1 MPNPID
7 EPVLS
12 DTARLRDLFAG
23 YLLRETRAHAAQTPL
38 SRELISAVVY
48 HKSFLAT
55 FSHYEH
61 VRPADISDAIERLID
76 DIWAYFDGDAPFGS
90 QAAFD
95 AWHYRIGDTFLN
107 ACAGFREFNYGKAQK
122 MINVTLKHLSC
133 YDVSPDFFTY
143 GHMIL
148 DSMTYTGYRY
158 SALDGG
164 FYKYEVDH
172 DCTPVPWSSLSYG
185 VYIRI
190 QNRIREYLAGDAHEY
205 IDALTQIPLTPFQAE
220 FYVWRR
226 YKR

>member
-12 DTARLRDLFAG
+12 DSARLRYLFGG
-23 YLLRETRAHAAQTPL
+23 YLLRETRAHAAQTPI
-38 SRELISAVVY
+38 SRELISVVVY
-48 HKSFLAT
+48 HKSFPVS
-55 FSHYEH
+55 FSRYEH
-61 VRPADISDAIERLID
+61 LRPEDIGDAIERLID
-76 DIWAYFDGDAPFGS
+76 GIWAYFDGGVPFDS
-90 QAAFD
+90 QSAFN
-95 AWHYRIGDTFLN
+95 AWHYRIGKAFLD

-133 YDVSPDFFTY
+133 YEASPEFFTY

-158 SALDGG
+158 NALDGG

-172 DCTPVPWSSLSYG
+172 DCTPVPWSGLSYG
-185 VYIRI
+185 DYMRI
-190 QNRIREYLAGDAHEY
+190 QNRIRVYLNHGVHDY
-205 IDALTQIPLTPFQAE
+205 IDASTQMPLTLFQAE
-220 FYVWRR
+220 FYIWRR